1 MGSILHSTKSPNLS
15 FQRIYEQGY
24 KPRRLFVHNQGG
36 QSTGQDAPV
45 LVGPGDS
52 PHECMQNVQAA
63 KAMAKA
69 ITAIRESQ
77 EASANS
83 SMPRLQVDRL
93 FQSAAMAVEQV
104 EQARDRGDD
113 LQGSPQAG
121 GSSSGSRMSAEQVKG
136 KGKTKAPM
144 EAIQAYLEEK
154 GKGKGGKGKNR
165 PHEDEEEPA
174 GELSEE
180 SPRTLDPVIEGAPED
195 EDDSGGA
202 DGAGAEETAASST
215 ADEGRDATA
224 ASSAA
229 PATAEGGHGEE
240 GEAAADASSPP
251 RCLRS
256 PRSRAYGEAV
266 WAGRISWGEP
276 LPADMVPDREEQE
289 DAVWPSDDEDGE
301 GGEAG
306 GAEGV
311 SRRSLGEDYE
321 AEERPPRQ
329 VAKEAEHEMIPMD
342 RNRFVRVPPQQLG
355 PDQMRFALQTLMGG
369 AGLGLQWGP
378 YVQWNWSTVVLG
390 HPRYGMFGGLA
401 VEFDHGN
408 NMIVLQRAF
417 HAGVSTSLPLQPKQ
431 MPVVGPRL

>member
-1 MGSILHSTKSPNLS
+1 MKQGGKKVQSEGKPRSSKAKAAQTMRQDEQPQDEEVHPPQRVCRKEGFHQAMASYGGSSGSGGRDGGRDREDRRVPHHFDDPADDDADEDARRKRKPGWLMRRGKSTKKNEENEEVGSILHSTKSPNLS

-69 ITAIRESQ
+69 ITAIRDSQ

-83 SMPRLQVDRL
+83 SMPRLQLDRL

-121 GSSSGSRMSAEQVKG
+121 GSSSGSRMSAEQAKG

-144 EAIQAYLEEK
+144 EAIQAYLEAK
-154 GKGKGGKGKNR
+154 GKNPKGKGGKGKDR

-180 SPRTLDPVIEGAPED
+180 SPRTLDPVIEGAAED
-195 EDDSGGA
+195 EDGSGAA
-202 DGAGAEETAASST
+202 DGASAREEDGST

-224 ASSAA
+224 AGSAA
-229 PATAEGGHGEE
+229 TATAADGHGDGADGGPVE
-240 GEAAADASSPP
+240 GEAAEAS
-251 RCLRS
+251 
-256 PRSRAYGEAV
+256 ATV
-266 WAGRISWGEP
+266 
-276 LPADMVPDREEQE
+276 
-289 DAVWPSDDEDGE
+289 
-301 GGEAG
+301 EAG
-306 GAEGV
+306 NKLCSG
-311 SRRSLGEDYE
+311 
-321 AEERPPRQ
+321 
-329 VAKEAEHEMIPMD
+329 
-342 RNRFVRVPPQQLG
+342 
-355 PDQMRFALQTLMGG
+355 
-369 AGLGLQWGP
+369 
-378 YVQWNWSTVVLG
+378 
-390 HPRYGMFGGLA
+390 
-401 VEFDHGN
+401 
-408 NMIVLQRAF
+408 
-417 HAGVSTSLPLQPKQ
+417 
-431 MPVVGPRL
+431 